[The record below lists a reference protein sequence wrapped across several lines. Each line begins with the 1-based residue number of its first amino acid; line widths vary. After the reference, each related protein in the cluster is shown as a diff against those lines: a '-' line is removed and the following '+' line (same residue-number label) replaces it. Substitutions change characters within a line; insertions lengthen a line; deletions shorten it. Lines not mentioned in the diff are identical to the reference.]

1 MLSRLGIVAAPVLAL
16 SIAGAGAA
24 YAATYSLDETPT
36 VVVIHPD
43 SLDALAELLAA
54 VPSGVETVT
63 VSNFPTATVGTVS
76 LADSEAG
83 ALAVLVVASVLTSG
97 SLAYLVGVKAGS

>member
-1 MLSRLGIVAAPVLAL
+1 MRSLLGIVAGLALAL
-16 SIAGAGAA
+16 SIAGAGPA
-24 YAATYSLDETPT
+24 YAATYSLEDTAT
-36 VVVIHPD
+36 VVVLHPD
-43 SLDALAELLAA
+43 SLDALAEMLAS
-54 VPSGVETVT
+54 VPSAIETVT

-83 ALAVLVVASVLTSG
+83 ALAVLVVGSVLTTG